1 MKENT
6 STRLQRIMNERSLR
20 QIDILYL
27 CEPYCKK
34 YGVKLGKTDLSQ
46 YISGKVTPGQDK
58 LSILAMALNVSE
70 VWLMGYDLPEAS
82 APTSRRIPVLGRVA
96 AGRPII
102 AEEELIGYEE
112 IPESMARSGKYF
124 GLRIQGDSMQP
135 KLSEGDV
142 VIVREQSDADS
153 GDVVIALVNG
163 EEATCKRLQKYDNGI
178 ALISFNPAYQ
188 PKHFTN
194 EEVENLPVRI
204 IGKVVEGRQKY

>member
-1 MKENT
+1 MEIKDLLRLKRQELGLTMKEVAEKVGVSEGTISRWESGEIANMRRDKIALLASTLQIEPNIIMGWDEVNT
-6 STRLQRIMNERSLR
+6 
-20 QIDILYL
+20 
-27 CEPYCKK
+27 
-34 YGVKLGKTDLSQ
+34 
-46 YISGKVTPGQDK
+46 
-58 LSILAMALNVSE
+58 ANVSH
-70 VWLMGYDLPEAS
+70 S
-82 APTSRRIPVLGRVA
+82 PTSRRIPVLGRVA

-112 IPESMARSGKYF
+112 IPESMARSGEYF

-153 GDVVIALVNG
+153 GDVVIVLVNG

-194 EEVENLPVRI
+194 EEVESLPVRI